1 MMMMQ
6 ADYKTAL
13 LLIRSLLRDN
23 VITIRITALAAVSMW
38 EDKVSAEDVRKMAH
52 NDPNPFVRPQAILT
66 QTRLV
71 GQDALPDLVALSRDV
86 NLHVRRAVA
95 QGFVDM
101 EHLPL
106 EARKALIRLG
116 SEEATAEFTTAAIL
130 GEKHFR

>member
-1 MMMMQ
+1 MMMQ

-71 GQDALPDLVALSRDV
+71 GQDALPDLDV
-86 NLHVRRAVA
+86 NLHVRRAEA
-95 QGFVDM
+95 QGFADM